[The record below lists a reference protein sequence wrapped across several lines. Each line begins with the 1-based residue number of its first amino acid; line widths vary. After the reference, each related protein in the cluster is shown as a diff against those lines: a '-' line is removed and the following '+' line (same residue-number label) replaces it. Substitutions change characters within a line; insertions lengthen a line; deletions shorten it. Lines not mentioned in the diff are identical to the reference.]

1 MDVASLGEPEYR
13 HGDWGPAYL
22 IQGPTSDIGVLLMR
36 PGDSMPNHL
45 HRHCDE
51 SFVVLE
57 GRATLWVD
65 ATERHDMTP
74 DTAFRCS
81 PGEMHYLVNDSDAPF
96 RCVFIKSPASPGD
109 TVTIPWTPGEPV
121 PSIPKETPHG

>member
-1 MDVASLGEPEYR
+1 MLHGSMADPEYR
-13 HGDWGPAYL
+13 NGTWGPAYL
-22 IQGPTSDIGVLLMR
+22 VQGPTSDIGVVRLN
-36 PGDSMPNHL
+36 PGDAMPNHL

-57 GRATLWVD
+57 GVASLWVNG
-65 ATERHDMTP
+65 ATRHTMTTT
-74 DTAFRCS
+74 DVFRCE

-109 TVTIPWTPGEPV
+109 TVTVPWAPGQPV
-121 PSIPKETPHG
+121 PVPPTDQPA

>member
-1 MDVASLGEPEYR
+1 MHEASMAAPDYR
-13 HGDWGPAYL
+13 NGDWGPAYL
-22 IQGPTSDIGVLLMR
+22 IQTPSSDMGVLRLG
-36 PGDSMPNHL
+36 PGDAMPNHL

-57 GRATLWVD
+57 GRASLWVD
-65 ATERHDMTP
+65 ATTRHDMTP
-74 DTAFRCS
+74 DTVFRCV

-109 TVTIPWTPGEPV
+109 TVTVPWTPGEPV
-121 PSIPKETPHG
+121 PVAPA